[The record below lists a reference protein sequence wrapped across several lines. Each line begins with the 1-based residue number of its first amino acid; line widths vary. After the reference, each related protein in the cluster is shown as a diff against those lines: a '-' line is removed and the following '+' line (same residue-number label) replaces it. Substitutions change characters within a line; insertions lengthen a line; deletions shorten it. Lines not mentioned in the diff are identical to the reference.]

1 MIIETVTQG
10 SYQTNSYI
18 LRGDN
23 SSECVII
30 DTGMDNKELLARIDS
45 QALKPEALLLT
56 HGHLDH
62 IIGVPDLRDKYP
74 GIKVCIHENDAAALN
89 EPERNM
95 SAHSAI
101 YRNFT
106 TAAADIILEDG
117 KTYSFAGMDFKV
129 LHTPGHTPGCI
140 CLYCESEAALFTG
153 DTVFAGS
160 VGRTDFP
167 GYDTNA
173 AHQQLLNAVREK
185 VFALPDDT
193 KLYPG
198 HGPSTTLRCEKKYN
212 PFFNGQGFD
221 YM

>member
-18 LRGDN
+18 LHQPG
-23 SSECVII
+23 SSRCVVI
-30 DTGMDNKELLARIDS
+30 DTGMENGELLARLES
-45 QALKPEALLLT
+45 QNLIPQALLLT

-62 IIGVPDLRDKYP
+62 IIGVPDVRQKYP
-74 GIKVCIHENDAAALN
+74 DIKVCIHENDAAALG
-89 EPERNM
+89 EPARNM

-106 TAAADIILEDG
+106 TEPADEKLHDG
-117 KTYSFAGMDFKV
+117 EKHRFAGMDFKV

-140 CLYCESEAALFTG
+140 CLYCESQGVIFTG

-173 AHQQLLNAVREK
+173 AHHQLINAVKEK
-185 VFALPDDT
+185 IFTLPEET

-198 HGPSTTLRCEKKYN
+198 HGPSTTIRCEKKHN

-221 YM
+221 LI